1 MKTISAAALFIL
13 FLLSVANAAKEPVL
27 DTDGEPLRSDVE
39 YYIVSTI
46 GGAGGGGL
54 DLASSSEMLCPKF
67 VIQQRFS
74 NGRPVFFHPVD
85 TNDPVVYV
93 STDVNIRFIGIDA
106 LCRAVPTW
114 SVGNY
119 DPSAGQ
125 WWITTGGDVGNPGP
139 QTLSNWFKIEK
150 AGSGYRLRFCPS
162 VCDSCVSLC
171 NEIDR
176 FPYDGKVR
184 LGLTNGKGW
193 RFFFVKAPKAI
204 KQVVDNQ

>member
-1 MKTISAAALFIL
+1 MKTISAAALFIFFL
-13 FLLSVANAAKEPVL
+13 FSVANAAKEPVL
-27 DTDGEPLRSDVE
+27 DTDGEPLRSGLE
-39 YYIVSTI
+39 YYIVSAI
-46 GGAGGGGL
+46 RGAGGGGL
-54 DLASSSEMLCPKF
+54 DLASSELSCPKF
-67 VIQQRFS
+67 VVQEMFS

-93 STDVNIRFIGIDA
+93 STDVNIQFIGIDA
-106 LCRAVPTW
+106 YCRDVPTW

-125 WWITTGGDVGNPGP
+125 WWLTTGGDVGNPGP

-150 AGSGYRLRFCPS
+150 DGYDYRLRFCPS
-162 VCDSCVSLC
+162 VCDSCVRLC

-176 FPYDGKVR
+176 FSYDEMLR
-184 LGLTNGKGW
+184 LGLTNGNGW
-193 RFFFVKAPKAI
+193 PFVFVKASKAI